1 MESYFI
7 LPAEFGNFIIYGQ
20 GYQIQIESENQKS
33 NQIFNILLKIY
44 STIDFQIIVSPY
56 FEYTNNNK
64 IHTQLQQRMDAS
76 FFMPPKLSWAATH
89 ELLLLFSIQYFYWK
103 LCISSL
109 LIRKL

>member
-64 IHTQLQQRMDAS
+64 IHT
-76 FFMPPKLSWAATH
+76 ATVKDGC
-89 ELLLLFSIQYFYWK
+89 LLFHAS
-103 LCISSL
+103 
-109 LIRKL
+109 